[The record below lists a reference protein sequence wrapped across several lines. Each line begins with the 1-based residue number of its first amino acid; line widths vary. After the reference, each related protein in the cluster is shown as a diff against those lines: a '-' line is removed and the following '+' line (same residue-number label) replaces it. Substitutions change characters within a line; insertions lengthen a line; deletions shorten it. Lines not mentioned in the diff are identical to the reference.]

1 MLGFPQLAL
10 AEASAGTMQLA
21 LAEASAGPMA
31 LQSFIFDVFLYVVV
45 FGWFCFFVFFVC
57 VW

>member
-21 LAEASAGPMA
+21 LAEASAGPMDEVA
-31 LQSFIFDVFLYVVV
+31 NPHQIYLRMPLQYPFTGYKN
-45 FGWFCFFVFFVC
+45 
-57 VW
+57 